1 MADWPACIWCNAY
14 TMDWNASFNGKDI
27 CNDCEEDA
35 EEVARLRREI
45 AAYEARII
53 TQVSR

>member
-1 MADWPACIWCNAY
+1 MADFPACIWCNAY

-35 EEVARLRREI
+35 VEVDNYSEEDAL
-45 AAYEARII
+45 
-53 TQVSR
+53 

>member
-35 EEVARLRREI
+35 EEVSL
-45 AAYEARII
+45 
-53 TQVSR
+53 

>member
-1 MADWPACIWCNAY
+1 MARFPEACAWCDAK

-35 EEVARLRREI
+35 VEVEDYVPEEE
-45 AAYEARII
+45 
-53 TQVSR
+53 TK